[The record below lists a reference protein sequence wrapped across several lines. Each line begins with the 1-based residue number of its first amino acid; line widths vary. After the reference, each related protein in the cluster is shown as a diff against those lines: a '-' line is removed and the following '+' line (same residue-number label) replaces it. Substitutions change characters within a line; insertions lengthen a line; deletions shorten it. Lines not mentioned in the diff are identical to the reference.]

1 MKMLTK
7 SKIALVAALLL
18 GSASGAFAQSYDP
31 SVGSGN
37 IVAGQASAVQTVVP
51 NVTRS
56 PLGAYAQ
63 IPATFHQA
71 GAQSTSETALFDRI
85 GPE

>member
-1 MKMLTK
+1 MLTK

-37 IVAGQASAVQTVVP
+37 TVAVQTVVP
-51 NVTRS
+51 NVTRN
-56 PLGAYAQ
+56 PLDAYAQ
-63 IPATFHQA
+63 VPATFNQT
-71 GAQSTSETALFDRI
+71 GAQSASEKALFDRI
-85 GPE
+85 RPE

>member
-1 MKMLTK
+1 MLTK

-37 IVAGQASAVQTVVP
+37 TVAVHTVVP

-63 IPATFHQA
+63 IPATFNQA
-71 GAQSTSETALFDRI
+71 GAQSGSEKALFDRI
-85 GPE
+85 RPE